1 MPTLRDQLIGTW
13 SLVSYETRAADGT
26 VEHPMGTELVGF
38 LMYAPPGYMSA
49 NLMVPGAP
57 PFASGDIN
65 VGAPHELGA
74 AARAYFGYAG
84 RFEVDEP
91 AGAVKHHIEVSLVP
105 NLVKSVQKRYVRIE
119 DEHLILTGDPTH
131 FGGRVASPVI
141 TWTRC
146 R

>member
-1 MPTLRDQLIGTW
+1 MASLRDQLIGTW
-13 SLVSYETRAADGT
+13 SLVSYETRAEDGT
-26 VEHPMGTELVGF
+26 VEHPMGTEIVGF
-38 LMYAPPGYMSA
+38 LMYALPGYMSA
-49 NLMVPGAP
+49 NLMIPGAR

-65 VGAPHELGA
+65 SGSPDELTA

-84 RFEVDEP
+84 RFEVDES
-91 AGAVKHHIEVSLVP
+91 AGAVRHHIEVSLVP

-119 DEHLILTGDPTH
+119 GERMVLTGDPGR

-141 TWTRC
+141 TWRRC